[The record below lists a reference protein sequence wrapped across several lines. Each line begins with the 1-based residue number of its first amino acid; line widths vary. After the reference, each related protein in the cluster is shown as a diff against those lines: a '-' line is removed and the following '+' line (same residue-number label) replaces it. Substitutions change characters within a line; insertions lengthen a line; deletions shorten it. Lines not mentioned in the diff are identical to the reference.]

1 MLSPAQI
8 ALMTW
13 LEKQSEPKSKAQMEV
28 AGAPGYT
35 SDRVEEMRTQELLK
49 RGMRFDL
56 HGKHYGIYEVSDK
69 GKAALLELEQERN
82 QQAEE
87 ERRYEIQ
94 RQQTETQ
101 IGLSRQQTRLALI
114 QTIIALVSFIVGL
127 VVEHYVGLLGLL
139 TGLFGG

>member
-1 MLSPAQI
+1 MLSPEQI

-13 LEKQSEPKSKAQMEV
+13 LEQQSEPKSKAQMEE
-28 AGAPGYT
+28 ASAPGYT
-35 SDRVEEMRTQELLK
+35 SDRVEEMRTQGLLTRK
-49 RGMRFDL
+49 LDIGM
-56 HGKHYGIYEVSDK
+56 HGDIGAIYVVSDR
-69 GKAALLELEQERN
+69 GKAALLEIEQKRN

-101 IGLSRQQTRLALI
+101 ISLSRQQTRLTLI
-114 QTIIALVSFIVGL
+114 QTVIALVSFIAGL